1 MSIRSTVVT
10 VGTTPT
16 FLSAGG
22 QGAGELRTIIV
33 RNDSG
38 FDVFIGGDDVTT
50 SNGMRLPSGSDKTLD
65 LDVGDNLYAC
75 VSSGTQPVQMFRTR
89 V

>member
-22 QGAGELRTIIV
+22 QGGGELRTIIV
-33 RNDSG
+33 RNDSIV
-38 FDVFIGGDDVTT
+38 DVFIGGDDVTT
-50 SNGMRLPSGSDKTLD
+50 ANGMRMPASTEKTLD
-65 LDVGDNLYAC
+65 LDISDSLYAC
-75 VSSGTQPVQMFRTR
+75 VAAATQPVQIFRTR